1 MNKKFYLGI
10 GIFFVAVISR
20 LIPHYP
26 NFTPIESIAL
36 FGGTYLA
43 YKHLS
48 YILPLVALYITDIIL
63 NNTILRSYF
72 PDQEG
77 FIWFSDYMIY
87 SAVAIIGIALI
98 GKYIR
103 KKIKPTTVLL
113 GAGASSILFFIV
125 SNFGVWISSP
135 LYSKTLLGLVECY
148 TMAIPF
154 FTNSL
159 LSTLVFSSVLYGIYE
174 IIVNR
179 YFDSASSMA

>member
-1 MNKKFYLGI
+1 MNKKFYLGL
-10 GIFFVAVISR
+10 GMFCVAVVSR

-43 YKHLS
+43 YKQLS

-63 NNTILRSYF
+63 NNTLLRSYF

-87 SAVAIIGIALI
+87 SAVAIVGIAMI
-98 GKYIR
+98 GKWIR
-103 KKIKPTTVLL
+103 KRVKPSIVLF
-113 GAGASSILFFIV
+113 GAGASSLLFFIV

-135 LYSKTLLGLVECY
+135 MYSKTITGLVECY

-159 LSTLVFSSVLYGIYE
+159 LSTLVFSSVLFGMYE
-174 IIVNR
+174 LILNR
-179 YFDSASSMA
+179 YFGSASSIA